1 VDLQETLRGDVSEYR
16 VYESIASGG
25 FGSVYIGRDTATNV
39 PVAVKR
45 LHPHLKDQ
53 PGFVE
58 RFEREA
64 STVRGLV
71 HPNIVR
77 VLDQGRDKYGVP
89 FIVLE
94 WVEGLTVGD
103 WLKRRGPYAPAEAA
117 DVACQALEGL
127 QAAWSRRVVHR
138 DVKPA
143 NLMVT
148 PTGRVKVMDFGVAK
162 DVDLA
167 TLAGTSGVI
176 GTPAYMAP
184 EQLRGQ
190 PLDGRADI
198 YAMGVTLY
206 QMIAGSPP
214 FMGPTM
220 ADYFRQQLQEEPP
233 PIPGLAPALG
243 AVIGRA
249 LEKQPEDR
257 YTTPGDMLNALR
269 PFAAEAGID
278 TSYIPRPGTT
288 PTSSPGTFQSFPPT
302 PYPSTPAT
310 PAPIGYSGETIRGAE
325 TFRGAERG
333 VEQPRR
339 GSFPIALLAVPLVG
353 LLLVV
358 AAGAWWFVLRPVPSP
373 PVATPNGGLN
383 STPGV
388 ASTAGVPATPGGFA
402 TAPPQVAPLFRDPLD
417 DVTSGRL
424 QKASVEPANY
434 LVGYGSDG
442 YVIQKVN
449 PAAGALV
456 SVSVFTPA
464 GVSYAEAVLSID
476 ARIIAPA
483 PNSYVAL
490 ICREQDARTGYLLK
504 VMPESGEVVIQR
516 LDGGSSAPTPLANA
530 VSAAVKPGNQSNH
543 IELRCAGSSITAR
556 INDTDVATAVDG
568 AYPSGGLRIGAGSN
582 PGAIQTVE
590 AHFRNLLVTRP

>member
-1 VDLQETLRGDVSEYR
+1 MDLQETLRGDVSEYR

-302 PYPSTPAT
+302 PYPSAPAT
-310 PAPIGYSGETIRGAE
+310 PAPIGYSGETIRGSE
-325 TFRGAERG
+325 TFPTAARLIPHR
-333 VEQPRR
+333 
-339 GSFPIALLAVPLVG
+339 
-353 LLLVV
+353 
-358 AAGAWWFVLRPVPSP
+358 AAG
-373 PVATPNGGLN
+373 G
-383 STPGV
+383 
-388 ASTAGVPATPGGFA
+388 
-402 TAPPQVAPLFRDPLD
+402 
-417 DVTSGRL
+417 TSGRT
-424 QKASVEPANY
+424 
-434 LVGYGSDG
+434 
-442 YVIQKVN
+442 
-449 PAAGALV
+449 AARGRGRCV
-456 SVSVFTPA
+456 VV
-464 GVSYAEAVLSID
+464 
-476 ARIIAPA
+476 R
-483 PNSYVAL
+483 VAT
-490 ICREQDARTGYLLK
+490 R
-504 VMPESGEVVIQR
+504 
-516 LDGGSSAPTPLANA
+516 A
-530 VSAAVKPGNQSNH
+530 VSASRDAQRWAQLHAGCRVNGGRARDTWRIRDRPAASRTAVPRSARRCHERPIAESVRRTRELPGRLWLGWLRDSEGQPGRGRAGQRVGLH
-543 IELRCAGSSITAR
+543 PGGRELRRSG
-556 INDTDVATAVDG
+556 AVD
-568 AYPSGGLRIGAGSN
+568 
-582 PGAIQTVE
+582 
-590 AHFRNLLVTRP
+590 